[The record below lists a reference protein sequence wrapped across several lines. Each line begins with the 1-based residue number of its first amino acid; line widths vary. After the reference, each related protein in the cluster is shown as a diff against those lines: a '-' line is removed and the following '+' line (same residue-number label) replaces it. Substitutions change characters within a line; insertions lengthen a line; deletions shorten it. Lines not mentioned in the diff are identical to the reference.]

1 MLFPDNNVKKSIFFF
16 TEGPSPLKSMNST
29 AYSKVSMRQLT
40 MNELLQSVK
49 QSYYHEVL
57 SYPNKDGRYLRQS
70 LEQAVDIAAD
80 LIAASECH
88 HPIPPPCQSSSRGSE
103 RETSAGG

>member
-1 MLFPDNNVKKSIFFF
+1 MLFSDNDVKKSTFFF

-70 LEQAVDIAAD
+70 AAPMP
-80 LIAASECH
+80 ASA
-88 HPIPPPCQSSSRGSE
+88 PLPRRPSSVLLL
-103 RETSAGG
+103 